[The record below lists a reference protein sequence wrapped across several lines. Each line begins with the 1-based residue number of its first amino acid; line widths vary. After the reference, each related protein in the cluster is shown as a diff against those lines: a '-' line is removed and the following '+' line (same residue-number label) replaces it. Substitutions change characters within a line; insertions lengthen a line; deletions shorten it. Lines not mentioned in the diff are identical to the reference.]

1 MTAASVVTRPSLL
14 RRAGRTL
21 AAQGRSFEVDLPLGG
36 IAAATLVL
44 SASIAASIPADVAG
58 APDDVKMLVVG
69 PLSAVIGVYAAV
81 MAAIYGSFR
90 YTLDRRSGVVAQRAT
105 LQSRP
110 WALVG
115 RVPFTALGGAMVAA
129 AAVLGGR
136 LALVPTFGL
145 AGVDLGGVL
154 AILAVGAAAAVW
166 GLGVG
171 LVVQAHLPALFVAPF
186 SISAALM
193 AASPWPD
200 IAAWMPLPT
209 MLRGAGLDLAAL
221 GVGEAVGPT
230 QEMASALATA
240 WVATALAAGAWSFL
254 RRDVR

>member
-1 MTAASVVTRPSLL
+1 MTTAPVVAAPSLP
-14 RRAGRTL
+14 RRVGRAL
-21 AAQGRSFEVDLPLGG
+21 AAQGRSFGADLTLGG
-36 IAAATLVL
+36 IGAATFVL
-44 SASIAASIPADVAG
+44 SASIAASIPPDVAE
-58 APDDVKMLVVG
+58 APEDVKMLVVG

-90 YTLDRRSGVVAQRAT
+90 YTVDRRSGVVAQRAT

-115 RVPFTALGGAMVAA
+115 RVPFAALGGATVAA

-145 AGVDLGGVL
+145 AGVDLGDVL

-171 LVVQAHLPALFVAPF
+171 LVVQAHLPALFIAPF

-200 IAAWMPLPT
+200 ISAWMPLPT

-221 GVGEAVGPT
+221 GIGETVGPG
-230 QEMASALATA
+230 QGLASALATA

>member
-1 MTAASVVTRPSLL
+1 MTRASPVARPSVL
-14 RRAGRTL
+14 RRVGRALT
-21 AAQGRSFEVDLPLGG
+21 AQGRSFGADLPLGG
-36 IAAATLVL
+36 IGAATLVL
-44 SASIAASIPADVAG
+44 SASIAASIPADVVG
-58 APDDVKMLVVG
+58 APEDVKMMVVG
-69 PLSAVIGVYAAV
+69 PLSTVIGVYAAV

-90 YTLDRRSGVVAQRAT
+90 YTVDRRSGVVAQRAT

-115 RVPFTALGGAMVAA
+115 RVPFTALGGATVAA

-145 AGVDLGGVL
+145 AGVDPGGVL
-154 AILAVGAAAAVW
+154 ATLVVGAAAAVW

-171 LVVQAHLPALFVAPF
+171 LVVRAHLPALFIAPF

-200 IAAWMPLPT
+200 VAVWMPLPT
-209 MLRGAGLDLAAL
+209 MLRGVGLDLAAL
-221 GVGEAVGPT
+221 GIGDTVGPSHVL
-230 QEMASALATA
+230 ASALATA
-240 WVATALAAGAWSFL
+240 WVAAALAAGAWSFL
-254 RRDVR
+254 GRDVR